1 MRSSSPHNHSSFT
14 ISETKKLKLLRALTG
29 IDFSGKVIWEDHNDQ
44 WVCFYEHG
52 RLLYAVGGQHKL
64 RRWRRY
70 LQHQHLSP
78 EISSKLS
85 NLELL
90 SISDLDLLEHQEYL
104 QLCALIKTGE
114 IQKEQAVGLIQEI
127 ITEVLF
133 DIFLAKN
140 ARYRVVKNSDSL
152 PASSDIYLDQEVLFQ
167 RAFQLWEAW
176 DKSNLYNYSPDQA
189 PVIRKPKKMQ
199 EKVNKQLHQVLTT
212 LLDGRNT
219 LRDVALKTN
228 RDVVQITQALRMFIQ
243 LEWIDLLDIPDYA
256 PSIEPTE
263 ARNRAGASSRD
274 WGLIACVD
282 DSPLV
287 CQTMER
293 IVKSEGY
300 QYISVLDAQ
309 RAIPTLLSKK
319 PDIIFLDLVMPH
331 TNGYEICS
339 QLRKL
344 SKFSTT
350 PIIILSGNDGVVDQ
364 VRARLM
370 GATDFVSKPVDST
383 IILSTIH
390 QYLETSASVC

>member
-1 MRSSSPHNHSSFT
+1 MWSSSSHNDSLFI
-14 ISETKKLKLLRALTG
+14 ISEAKKLKLFRALKD
-29 IDFSGKVIWEDHNDQ
+29 IDFSGKIIWENSNDQ
-44 WVCFYEHG
+44 WICFYEHG
-52 RLLYAVGGQHKL
+52 RLLYAGGGKHKL
-64 RRWRRY
+64 RRWRRH
-70 LQHQHLSP
+70 LQQQHFSL
-78 EISSKLS
+78 EAISKLS
-85 NLELL
+85 GLELL
-90 SISDLDLLEHQEYL
+90 SNSNLELLEHQEYL

-114 IQKEQAVGLIQEI
+114 IQIGQAVGLVQGILS
-127 ITEVLF
+127 EVLF
-133 DIFLAKN
+133 DILLARKI
-140 ARYRVVKNSDSL
+140 RYKVVKNSDIL
-152 PASSDIYLDQEVLFQ
+152 PASSNFYLDQEDLL
-167 RAFQLWEAW
+167 RKAFQLWEAW
-176 DKSNLYNYSPDQA
+176 DKSNLHHYSPDQA
-189 PVIRKPKKMQ
+189 PVIRKPKKIQ

-228 RDVVQITQALRMFIQ
+228 RDVVQITQALKMFIQ
-243 LEWIDLLDIPDYA
+243 LEWIELLDIPDCA
-256 PSIEPTE
+256 PSIESTE
-263 ARNRAGASSRD
+263 VRNKTVAAEKD

-300 QYISVLDAQ
+300 RYISVLDAQ
-309 RAIPTLLSKK
+309 RAIPTLLAKK

-344 SKFSTT
+344 SKFSNT

-370 GATDFVSKPVDST
+370 GATDFISKPVDSA
-383 IILSTIH
+383 IILSTTRR
-390 QYLETSASVC
+390 YLEASVSVC

>member
-1 MRSSSPHNHSSFT
+1 MRSSSSYNDSSLN
-14 ISETKKLKLLRALTG
+14 ISEAKKLKLFRALKG
-29 IDFSGKVIWEDHNDQ
+29 IDFSGKIIWEDSHNQ
-44 WVCFYEHG
+44 WICFYHHG

-70 LQHQHLSP
+70 LQQHFSL
-78 EISSKLS
+78 EASSKLS
-85 NLELL
+85 DLELL
-90 SISDLDLLEHQEYL
+90 SNSDLELLDHQEYL

-114 IQKEQAVGLIQEI
+114 IQERQAIGLIQGILSEI
-127 ITEVLF
+127 LF
-133 DIFLAKN
+133 DIYLARN
-140 ARYRVVKNSDSL
+140 ATYRIVKSPDDL
-152 PASSDIYLDQEVLFQ
+152 PVSSNDYLDEEDLLK

-176 DKSNLYNYSPDQA
+176 DKSNLHNYSPDQA
-189 PVIRKPKKMQ
+189 PVIRKPKKIQ

-228 RDVVQITQALRMFIQ
+228 RDVVQITQALKMFIQ
-243 LEWIDLLDIPDYA
+243 LEWIELLDIPDSA
-256 PSIEPTE
+256 PSIAPAEVQNKTV
-263 ARNRAGASSRD
+263 AAKKD

-287 CQTMER
+287 CQTMEK

-300 QYISVLDAQ
+300 RYTSVLDPQ
-309 RAIPTLLSKK
+309 RAIPTLLAKK

-344 SKFSTT
+344 SKFSNT

-370 GATDFVSKPVDST
+370 GATDFVSKPVDSA
-383 IILSTIH
+383 IILSTIRR
-390 QYLETSASVC
+390 YLEASVSVC

>member
-1 MRSSSPHNHSSFT
+1 M
-14 ISETKKLKLLRALTG
+14 SETKKLNLFRALTG
-29 IDFSGKVIWEDHNDQ
+29 IDFSGKIIWEGCNNQ
-44 WVCFYEHG
+44 WICFYEHG

-70 LQHQHLSP
+70 LQCQHFSL
-78 EISSKLS
+78 EASSKLS

-90 SISDLDLLEHQEYL
+90 TNSDLELLEHQEYL

-114 IQKEQAVGLIQEI
+114 IQTGQACSLVQSIV
-127 ITEVLF
+127 TEVLF
-133 DIFLAKN
+133 DIFLAKD
-140 ARYRVVKNSDSL
+140 ARYRIVKSPDYL
-152 PASSDIYLDQEVLFQ
+152 PASSNIFVDQEDLLQ
-167 RAFQLWEAW
+167 RAFNLWQTWE
-176 DKSNLYNYSPDQA
+176 KSNLNNYSPDQA
-189 PVIRKPKKMQ
+189 PVIRRPKEMQ
-199 EKVNKQLHQVLTT
+199 EKVSKQLHQVLTT

-228 RDVVQITQALRMFIQ
+228 RDVVQITQALKMFIQ

-256 PSIEPTE
+256 PSVEPPE
-263 ARNRAGASSRD
+263 APNNVTDSRRD
-274 WGLIACVD
+274 LGLVACVD

-287 CQTMER
+287 CQTMQR
-293 IVKSEGY
+293 IVKSQGY
-300 QYISVLDAQ
+300 QYISVLDPQ

-344 SKFSTT
+344 SKFGNT

-370 GATDFVSKPVDST
+370 GATDFVSKPVDSV
-383 IILSTIH
+383 IISSTIR
-390 QYLETSASVC
+390 QYLEKSVSVC